1 MAADSPTT
9 PLMRQYHA
17 LKQQAPGAL
26 LMFHL
31 GDFYELFFEDAE
43 KASRALGIHTNIS
56 DSMDL
61 IVEKRLT

>member
-31 GDFYELFFEDAE
+31 GDFYELFYEDAVAAAQALE
-43 KASRALGIHTNIS
+43 KIGRAH
-56 DSMDL
+56 
-61 IVEKRLT
+61 V